1 MTRFFNH
8 DIDFERVEKF
18 NEKYFLVSNSK
29 TEVLKYFDTKFL
41 DTIAKYNDILL
52 TTNGRQMFISF
63 DNELQNNQTRI
74 AQEIFSNFQYLKNE

>member
-1 MTRFFNH
+1 MDKILTRFFNH

-41 DTIAKYNDILL
+41 DTIAKYNEILL
-52 TTNGRQMFISF
+52 TTMVDKCLFPLTMNYKTIKL
-63 DNELQNNQTRI
+63 E
-74 AQEIFSNFQYLKNE
+74 